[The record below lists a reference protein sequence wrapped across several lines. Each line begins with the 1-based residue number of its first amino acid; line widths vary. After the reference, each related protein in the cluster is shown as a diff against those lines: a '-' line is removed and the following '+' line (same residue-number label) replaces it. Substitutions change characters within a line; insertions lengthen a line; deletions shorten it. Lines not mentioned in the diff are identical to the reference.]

1 MTSEINLARFASLVS
16 HELAQPLHVATGY
29 LEMVQSEF
37 GTDIDPMALQWLE
50 QSSGSL
56 EKVVQLVQD
65 MVTFARAGAN
75 SSAPSPVDLNVVGG
89 SAVAA
94 HEVEIDVRDASVEV
108 KPMPT
113 VMGDEEQLG
122 RVLENLI
129 GNALKFVPS
138 AKAPRV
144 TVSADE
150 IPEGVVVSVDD
161 NGPGIPAADHEYVL
175 ELFGRGSSEE
185 IPGSGL
191 GLAVCRRIVEAHGG
205 RIWIED
211 SELGG
216 ARVRFLVPGSNVS
229 AVGTSDT
236 QPDAAT

>member
-1 MTSEINLARFASLVS
+1 MTSEIDLARFASLVS

-37 GTDIDPMALQWLE
+37 GSEIDPMALQWLE

-75 SSAPSPVDLNVVGG
+75 VSTNGPVDLNEVVG

-94 HEVEIDVRDASVEV
+94 HEVEIDARDASVEV
-108 KPMPT
+108 RSMPI

-129 GNALKFVPS
+129 GNVLKFVPS
-138 AKAPRV
+138 ATAPRV

-150 IPEGVVVSVDD
+150 IAEGVVVNVDD
-161 NGPGIPAADHEYVL
+161 NGPGIAVADREYVL
-175 ELFGRGSSEE
+175 ELFGRVASEDV
-185 IPGSGL
+185 PGSGL
-191 GLAVCRRIVEAHGG
+191 GLAVCQRIIEAHGG

-216 ARVRFLVPGSNVS
+216 ARARFLLPGDRHET
-229 AVGTSDT
+229 G
-236 QPDAAT
+236 